1 MKTQTPFLPILI
13 AAAMAGSA
21 ATHAALYLG
30 NGATGFGGP
39 IGTGSLQI
47 TDDGTNLSFTLTR
60 GSAALNDTFVIYFDS
75 ALGGAT
81 ALPNS
86 GEIGSPFV
94 GRRAVV
100 NEFGSDLTFG
110 SGFSSDF
117 AFALKVA
124 GSASNHLFTTP
135 SGVNANSAVFITTAA
150 VSNFGNASAAS
161 YNWTIPLAS
170 LDLTPG
176 EVLNFHTTYLNP
188 NDGGGGDAS
197 FRSNEA
203 LVNIVAAGNPGF
215 AGVTLSSPLTYTVT
229 PEPGVAILG
238 SLGFMLLLR
247 RRK

>member
-21 ATHAALYLG
+21 HAALYLG
-30 NGATGFGGP
+30 NGSTGFGGP
-39 IGTGSLQI
+39 IGTGSLQV

-60 GSAALNDTFVIYFDS
+60 GTAALNDTFVIYFDS
-75 ALGGAT
+75 AAGGAT

-117 AFALKVA
+117 AFALKVN

-135 SGVNANSAVFITTAA
+135 SGVNANTATFITTAA
-150 VSNFGNASAAS
+150 VSNFGNATAATYS
-161 YNWTIPLAS
+161 WTIPLSS
-170 LDLTPG
+170 LDLTLG
-176 EVLNFHTTYLNP
+176 ETFDFHTTYLNP
-188 NDGGGGDAS
+188 NGGDGSDAS

-203 LVNIVAAGNPGF
+203 MVNSMGASSPGF
-215 AGVTLSSPLTYTVT
+215 GAVTLSSPLSYTVT

-238 SLGFMLLLR
+238 SLGFLMLLR